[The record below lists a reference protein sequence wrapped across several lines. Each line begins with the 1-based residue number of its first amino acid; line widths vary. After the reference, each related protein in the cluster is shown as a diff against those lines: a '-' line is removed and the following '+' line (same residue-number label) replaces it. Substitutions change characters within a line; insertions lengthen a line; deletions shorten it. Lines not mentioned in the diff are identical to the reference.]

1 MYISTQNEL
10 LEFIGRAKQSEILAI
25 DTEFLREKTYYPQLC
40 LLQMATEEED
50 VIVDPLTVGPLDAL
64 KELLLDQGITKLFH
78 AGSQDIEIIYHELG
92 CIPTPL
98 FDTQIAAALLGH
110 TLQIGYG
117 SLVASVCGVTLKKGD
132 SFTDWARRPLSKS
145 QLAYAADDVIYLPKL
160 YRKMHAKLEKLGRLT
175 WLDADFAALGN
186 EDRYKCNPRERFR
199 KLKRVNQLSRKQLS
213 AAREVAA
220 WREEAAMR
228 RNIPRKWL
236 ITDEQVV
243 ESCRREPQSIDQL
256 FMVRGISEK
265 LNTGDARAVL
275 EAIKKGLEAPQEDWP
290 SLPSKGRNE
299 ANVDVEVDALS
310 AIARLRAKEND
321 IAFQALVSMGDLTDV
336 ARGYADCD
344 VLKGWRYEIV
354 GKDLLAFMEG
364 KLELQIVNGVL
375 RVTNRQ

>member
-10 LEFIGRAKQSEILAI
+10 LEFIERAKQSEILAI
-25 DTEFLREKTYYPQLC
+25 DTEFLREKTYFPQLC

-50 VIVDPLTVGPLDAL
+50 VIVDPLTVGPLDTL
-64 KELLLDQGITKLFH
+64 TELLLDPGITKLFH

-117 SLVASVCGVTLKKGD
+117 SLVSSVCGVTLKKGD
-132 SFTDWARRPLSKS
+132 SFTDWTRRPLSKS

-160 YRKMHAKLEKLGRLT
+160 YRKMYAKLEKLGRLS
-175 WLDADFAALGN
+175 WLDADFAALA
-186 EDRYKCNPRERFR
+186 EEERYKNNPQERYR

-220 WREEAAMR
+220 WREEAAMQ
-228 RNIPRKWL
+228 RNVPRKWL
-236 ITDEQVV
+236 ISDEQIV

-265 LNTGDARAVL
+265 LNTSDARAVL
-275 EAIKKGLEAPQEDWP
+275 EAIKTGLNKPQETWP
-290 SLPSKGRNE
+290 ILPSKGRNE

-310 AIARLRAKEND
+310 TIARLRAKEND
-321 IAFQALVSMGDLTDV
+321 IAFQALVSMSDLTGV
-336 ARGYADCD
+336 ARGYTDCD
-344 VLKGWRYEIV
+344 VLKGWRFEIV

-364 KLELQIVNGVL
+364 KLELHIENGVL
-375 RVTNRQ
+375 TVTNRQ